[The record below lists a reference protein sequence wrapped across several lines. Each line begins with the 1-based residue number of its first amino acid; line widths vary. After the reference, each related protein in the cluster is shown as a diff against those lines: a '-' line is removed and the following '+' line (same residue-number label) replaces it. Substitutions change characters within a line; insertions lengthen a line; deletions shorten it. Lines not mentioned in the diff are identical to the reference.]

1 MHPDPE
7 VIAQAGRAL
16 RAGQLVA
23 IPTETVYGLGVDAT
37 DEAAVRRVFAAK
49 GRPADDPLIVHV
61 ARSWPL
67 DRALVDVPPLVDVL
81 VERFWPGP
89 LTIIGTRAPD
99 IAPSVTSGRP
109 SVAVRC
115 PSHPVAAAIIEA
127 ADLPIAAPSA
137 NRFSYVSPT
146 SADHVL
152 ADLGDACD
160 LVIDAGRTTHGIE
173 STVVELRGDQVRV
186 LRHGAVTAEHLRTAL
201 GSGVEV
207 VEATR
212 DAGPITSPGRLDVHY
227 SPTTTTI
234 ATRPG
239 CSDARSGEA
248 SPSRRVAY
256 LGFVDRPPT
265 LPRGWRFI
273 PLGTTDDL
281 EAVAFDL
288 YDLLRNVDAGGQTD
302 LLIVEL
308 SEIDGLGRA
317 IDDRLARAAGS
328 TVAATPDE
336 LRAAVEGPAAR

>member
-1 MHPDPE
+1 MRPDPG
-7 VIAQAGRAL
+7 VIAEAGRAL
-16 RAGQLVA
+16 REGQLVA
-23 IPTETVYGLGVDAT
+23 IPTETVYGLGADAT

-67 DRALVDVPPLVDVL
+67 ERTLVDVGELVPTLVD
-81 VERFWPGP
+81 RFWPGP
-89 LTIIGTRAPD
+89 LTIVGTRAPD

-115 PSHPVAAAIIEA
+115 PSHPVAAAIIDA
-127 ADLPIAAPSA
+127 ADVPVAAPSA

-173 STVVELRGDQVRV
+173 STVVEVRGDQLVV
-186 LRHGAVTAEHLRTAL
+186 LRHGAVTAEHLRTAM
-201 GSGVEV
+201 GSRVEV
-207 VEATR
+207 VEAPATTE
-212 DAGPITSPGRLDVHY
+212 PTSSPGRLELHY
-227 SPTTTTI
+227 SPTTPTI

-239 CSDARSGEA
+239 CTGAALAEA
-248 SPSRRVAY
+248 TPGRKVAY
-256 LGFVDRPPT
+256 LGFVDRPPV

-273 PLGTTDDL
+273 PLGATDDL
-281 EAVAFDL
+281 EAAAFDL

-302 LLIVEL
+302 LLVLEL
-308 SEIDGLGRA
+308 SEVEGLGRA
-317 IDDRLARAAGS
+317 IDDRLGRAAGGL
-328 TVAATPDE
+328 VATTTTE
-336 LRAAVEGPAAR
+336 LVEAARRALTT